1 MKKIILFLLINA
13 LLFPLCTTVQ
23 GKKKKVR
30 KEEKTVVLQLT
41 EEQQRKYDYFFL
53 EAIRMKEK
61 KEYATAFGLWKSTR
75 TLRPPF
81 MKFLNIICFS
91 VRYLRDRLL

>member
-61 KEYATAFGLWKSTR
+61 KEYATALVCY
-75 TLRPPF
+75 
-81 MKFLNIICFS
+81 NIAWNQPERF
-91 VRYLRDRLL
+91 VRLH

>member
-53 EAIRMKEK
+53 EAIQIGR
-61 KEYATAFGLWKSTR
+61 AH
-75 TLRPPF
+75 
-81 MKFLNIICFS
+81 
-91 VRYLRDRLL
+91 V

>member
-41 EEQQRKYDYFFL
+41 EEQQRKYDYFL
-53 EAIRMKEK
+53 SLIH
-61 KEYATAFGLWKSTR
+61 
-75 TLRPPF
+75 
-81 MKFLNIICFS
+81 I
-91 VRYLRDRLL
+91 